1 MKTRNMRFRLIVAAC
16 IAVLS
21 IGLVNALSSSQ
32 PLFSDHPFLQSLME
46 KLNSHQEHY
55 KPEKVYLHFDKP
67 QYKPGESIWLSG
79 YIRDAQNLKASK
91 QSDIL
96 YVELIN
102 PRGAT
107 IQDITLI
114 AKDGQAAGDFQIPEN
129 IKGGTYKLKA
139 YTQWQKNTN
148 DFFEREIQI
157 QAVVLPNLNMKLDFE
172 RDAYGPGAT
181 ASAQLTLESL
191 DKKAL
196 ANHPFTYVMSLDG
209 TETAKGEGTT
219 DAKGIAKVS
228 VELPKNLKTND
239 GLLNIMFQYKGQTES
254 ISRSVPIVLGNV
266 DLQFFPEGGA
276 MLANMTNGIGFKA
289 LDEFG
294 KAADVSGEILD
305 ENGKKVADFRSYHQG
320 MGRFEFRPQA
330 GKSYSAKITQPL
342 SAKGSYPLPKA
353 TENGLTLRL
362 RGQSKEQLQI
372 DVLSSK
378 EEEVFV
384 VAQAHGQMYFSQ
396 VVEAFEG
403 VNSLSIPTS
412 TFPVGITQITVFD
425 SKKIARAERLAFINP
440 HKQLNV
446 EVQTNKEKYLPREL
460 VKMDIKVTNEYGH
473 PVAGQFSL
481 AVVDDKLLTFADDKQ
496 GHILSYTLLES
507 DLKGTIEE
515 PNFYFDD
522 ENDPKRFKAQVDR
535 KVALDNLLMT
545 QGWRSFQWRKVQAE
559 DFATM
564 TQKGERA
571 VIAGKVVN
579 YQNKPVA
586 DAEVQITGMAA
597 VNTDKDGNF
606 VIDGFPLYQAT
617 VIQVFG
623 DKVYPMSQVIYDY
636 NQNLN
641 FRVVGKRLIKGVVS
655 NEKGKVLPKASVQ
668 VYGGSQYVTVQTN
681 DKGEYEMEVPEN
693 STYLYAYYGGYN
705 QYVNLNQNKKDKI
718 DIEINNSYAALNEI
732 QTTSATRSSNR
743 RGGGRKMKRSRARED
758 RVLAAPNAVV
768 REMPAPPPMLM
779 DAVVEEDFAEMAVDD
794 VAMDMEIDEV
804 VEKEVDLKK
813 EEAVAEI
820 EPAEEEID
828 FDMGEA
834 LFADKEMEKKPMKDM
849 RANRV
854 GNIRYYRAR
863 AFYAPKY
870 EDKQQPAQRNDFR
883 STVYWNPAVKTD
895 KNGSA
900 SVEFYNSDDITQ
912 FRVTVEGF
920 GNNGQIGRSEYKYF
934 TQLPVEI
941 LTKLPTEVLTGDK
954 IAIPISLTNNTDATL
969 EGKLEVKLPKHLKL
983 VENAPTTVSLAKG
996 EAKTVRLEA
1005 EVSFEPAEGELQIS
1019 FETEGLR
1026 DQLSQIVKARPRGF
1040 PVRSLYSGDQLASRF
1055 TVNIT
1060 EPIDGSLNAS
1070 VRVYPSSLDQVMEGM
1085 ASMLRMP
1092 GGCFEQTSSSNYP
1105 NLLALNYLR
1114 ETNTSNP
1121 QLEKQARQYLDVG
1134 YGRLTGYESK
1144 GGGFDWW
1151 GRDPAHEALTAYGL
1165 MQFIDMK
1172 NVYPVDQKLIDRT
1185 TKWLMGRR
1193 DGKGSWNKNPNCL
1206 HSWATSEITDA
1217 YIVWAMTEAG
1227 LSDKVKKELDKSY
1240 QDAVKSEDPYLM
1252 GLVVNALYNAKDK
1265 RADELMR
1272 ELSKTQQKDGSFM
1285 GLTASVV
1292 NSRGNSLKV
1301 ETTSLAALAM
1311 MKTKGYNKQLAQ
1323 AVSTL
1328 QGSKGYYGYGST
1340 QGTVLALKAILGY
1353 TQISKRAEE
1362 DGILAVLVDGK
1373 KVIKVAYKAEQKEI
1387 EIPELTPFL
1396 AKGKHKIEV
1405 KFEQTK
1411 SPMPFEV
1418 ELSYNTRMPNNSD
1431 KCNLALNT
1439 SFPKAKVNMGETVR
1453 MSTELSSTAKEDQPM
1468 AMAMIGIPAGLSVQA
1483 WQLKEL
1489 KEKGVFDYYELF
1501 NGYVVLHYEYLK
1513 PGEKRTINLDL
1524 KADIPGEYEAP
1535 ASCAFLYYT
1544 NEHRV
1549 WSKPERMTI
1558 N

>member
-21 IGLVNALSSSQ
+21 IGLVNAWSSNDQ
-32 PLFSDHPFLQSLME
+32 LFSDHPFLKGLMD
-46 KLNSHQEHY
+46 KLNKHQEHY
-55 KPEKVYLHFDKP
+55 KSEKVYLHFDKP
-67 QYKPGESIWLSG
+67 LYKPGESIWLSG
-79 YIRDAQNLKASK
+79 YIRDAQSLKASK

-96 YVELIN
+96 YVELLN
-102 PRGAT
+102 PRGAVVK
-107 IQDITLI
+107 DITLI
-114 AKDGQAAGDFQIPEN
+114 AKNGQAAGDFQLPES

-139 YTQWQKNTN
+139 YTQWQKNTK
-148 DFFEREIQI
+148 DFFEREIQV

-196 ANHPFTYVMSLDG
+196 ANHPFNFVMSLDG
-209 TETAKGEGTT
+209 KESKKGEGTT

-228 VELPKNLKTND
+228 FELPKNLKTND

-266 DLQFFPEGGA
+266 DLQFFPEGGE
-276 MLANMTNGIGFKA
+276 MLAGMTNGIGFKA
-289 LDEFG
+289 IDEFG

-305 ENGKKVADFRSYHQG
+305 EKGKKIADFRSYHQG
-320 MGRFEFRPQA
+320 MGKFEFRPQA
-330 GKSYSAKITQPL
+330 GKNYSARILQPK
-342 SAKGSYPLPKA
+342 SAKGNYPLPTA
-353 TENGLTLRL
+353 TENGITIRL
-362 RGQSKEQLQI
+362 RGQSKEQMQI

-378 EEEVFV
+378 EEELFV
-384 VAQAHGQMYFSQ
+384 VAQANGQMRFSR
-396 VVEAFEG
+396 VVEAMQG

-412 TFPVGITQITVFD
+412 GFPVGITQITVFD
-425 SKKIARAERLAFINP
+425 SKKVARAERLAFVNP

-446 EVQTNKEKYLPREL
+446 EVKTNKEKYLPREL

-473 PVAGQFSL
+473 PVSGHFSV

-507 DLKGTIEE
+507 DLKGSIEE
-515 PNFYFDD
+515 PNFYFDN
-522 ENDPKRFKAQVDR
+522 ETDPKRFKPEVDR
-535 KVALDNLLMT
+535 KIALDNLMMT

-559 DFATM
+559 DFAAM
-564 TQKGERA
+564 AQKGERA

-579 YQNKPVA
+579 YQGKAVSNA
-586 DAEVQITGMAA
+586 DVQITGMAS

-606 VIDGFPLYQAT
+606 VIDGFPIYQAT
-617 VIQVFG
+617 TIQVSG
-623 DKVYPMSQVIYDY
+623 NQVYPMSQVIYDY
-636 NQNLN
+636 NQNMT
-641 FRVVGKRLIKGVVS
+641 FRVVGKRSITGVVTDH
-655 NEKGKVLPKASVQ
+655 KGKAIPKASVQ
-668 VYGGSQYVTVQTN
+668 AYGGSQYVTVQAN
-681 DKGEYEMEVPEN
+681 EQGEYEIEIPEN
-693 STYLYAYYGGYN
+693 STHLYAYYGGYN
-705 QYVNLNQNKKDKI
+705 QYVSLQQKKEAKI
-718 DIEINNSYAALNEI
+718 DIQINNSYAKNDIE
-732 QTTSATRSSNR
+732 TSSISSLRRGAGKGRANR
-743 RGGGRKMKRSRARED
+743 RMRNERNMA
-758 RVLAAPNAVV
+758 VPNNNNVPMPPPASMALKKAEMMEEVAL
-768 REMPAPPPMLM
+768 REMPL
-779 DAVVEEDFAEMAVDD
+779 DHVAVVNEVEED
-794 VAMDMEIDEV
+794 
-804 VEKEVDLKK
+804 LKRELK
-813 EEAVAEI
+813 AEI
-820 EPAEEEID
+820 AELAPAEEKID
-828 FDMGEA
+828 LGVDMGEA
-834 LFADKEMEKKPMKDM
+834 LFDIEMEKKPMKDM

-870 EDKQQPAQRNDFR
+870 EAKKQPAERSDFR
-883 STVYWNPAVKTD
+883 STVYWNPNLATD
-895 KNGSA
+895 KNGTA

-920 GNNGQIGRSEYKYF
+920 GNNGEIGRTEYKYF
-934 TQLPVEI
+934 IQLPVEI

-954 IAIPISLTNNTDATL
+954 ISIPISLTNNTEEAL
-969 EGKLEVKLPKHLKL
+969 EGNLAVILPKHLKL
-983 VENAPTTVSLAKG
+983 LENAPTTVKLAKG
-996 EAKTVRLEA
+996 EAKTVRLSA
-1005 EVSFEPAEGELQIS
+1005 EVAFKPAEGALQIS
-1019 FETEGLR
+1019 FETNGLR
-1026 DQLSQIVKARPRGF
+1026 DQISQEIKARPRGF

-1055 TVNIT
+1055 SVNIT
-1060 EPIDGSLNAS
+1060 EPIDGSLNAT
-1070 VRVYPSSLDQVMEGM
+1070 VKVYPSSLDQVMEGM

-1121 QLEKQARQYLDVG
+1121 ELEKQARSYLDIG

-1172 NVYPVDQKLIDRT
+1172 SVYPVDEKLIDRT
-1185 TKWLMGRR
+1185 TKWLMERR

-1227 LSDKVKKELDKSY
+1227 LSDNVQKELDKSY
-1240 QDAVKSEDPYLM
+1240 KDAVKSEDPYLM

-1272 ELSKTQQKDGSFM
+1272 ELSKTQKKDGSFV

-1292 NSRGNSLKV
+1292 NSRGNALKV

-1311 MKTKGYNKQLAQ
+1311 MKTKGYSKQLAE

-1373 KVIKVAYKAEQKEI
+1373 KVIKVVYKAEQKEI

-1396 AKGKHKIEV
+1396 ANGKHKIEV

-1431 KCNLALNT
+1431 KCALALNT
-1439 SFPKAKVNMGETVR
+1439 TFPKAKVNMGETVR
-1453 MSTELSSTAKEDQPM
+1453 MTTELSSTSKEDQPM
-1468 AMAMIGIPAGLSVQA
+1468 AMAMIGIPAGLSVQM

-1489 KEKGVFDYYELF
+1489 KEKGVFDFYEIF

-1513 PGEKRTINLDL
+1513 PGEKRTINFDL

-1549 WSKPERMTI
+1549 WSKPERMLI